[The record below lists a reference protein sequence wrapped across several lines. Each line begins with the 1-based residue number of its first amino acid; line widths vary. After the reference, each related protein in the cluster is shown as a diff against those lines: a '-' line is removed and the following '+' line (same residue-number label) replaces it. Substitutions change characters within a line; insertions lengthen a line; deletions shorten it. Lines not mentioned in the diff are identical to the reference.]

1 MKQLLFLP
9 LFFLF
14 ASGVA
19 SAQVRKLPTIDCEND
34 AKLELYL
41 QLIAEDIYGQKYG
54 CDTPFPM
61 RKERWD
67 LQAFTLAGAVSEFC
81 AFDLLSA
88 KELWQPIGYYAD
100 NFGFAKPTTIRDLVA
115 ELQGFDVSDVRC
127 DMNRS
132 LVR

>member
-61 RKERWD
+61 RKASLYIGRCGFGILCLRFAQREG
-67 LQAFTLAGAVSEFC
+67 ALAAHR
-81 AFDLLSA
+81 LL
-88 KELWQPIGYYAD
+88 
-100 NFGFAKPTTIRDLVA
+100 R
-115 ELQGFDVSDVRC
+115 R
-127 DMNRS
+127 
-132 LVR
+132 